1 MRVTDERYNGMIANY
16 RSLQAKCDEVDSLL
30 EFVDK
35 YGDELLMDASNI
47 EDGIATVEMSGDFYT
62 INETK
67 WGLEVSQDVEINDLD
82 MRCTVMVYL
91 ETDDINAE

>member
-1 MRVTDERYNGMIANY
+1 MRVTDERYNGMIADY
-16 RSLQAKCDEVDSLL
+16 RPLQAKCDEVDSLQ

-35 YGDELLMDASNI
+35 YGDELLMDASNV

-62 INETK
+62 INETD
-67 WGLEVSQDVEINDLD
+67 WGLEVSQDVEMNDLD
-82 MRCTVMVYL
+82 MRCPVTVYL